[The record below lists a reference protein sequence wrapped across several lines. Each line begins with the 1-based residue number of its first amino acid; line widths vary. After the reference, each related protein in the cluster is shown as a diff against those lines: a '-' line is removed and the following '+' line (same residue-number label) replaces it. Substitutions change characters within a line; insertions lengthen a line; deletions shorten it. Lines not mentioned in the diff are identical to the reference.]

1 MFAPSEIKHSF
12 FRLSII
18 CAGLILLWPG
28 FARATENG
36 TTPYPIGLNTVMP
49 GVYPHPGHT
58 QFSEY
63 TSFYE
68 ANEMDNANGK
78 STGSEFKVRV
88 FANAPFLN
96 RTWGLKLFGGNYNT
110 SIAVPVLY
118 QQLHVAPGKF
128 EKFAIGN
135 VDFSPFAVVYHKGM
149 AHFYYSLDA
158 FTPGTAYSAND
169 VLNIGTHYLSV
180 GPVFAI
186 TLLPDHGKTEISTR
200 TTYLFNGPDKDTHYH
215 SGQEYYTE
223 YNVDRSLSKK
233 VAIGVNGAIL
243 KQTTDDKYED
253 AVYDNG
259 HRARDFTIGPQV
271 RFPIGHYGGFA
282 LRYSRDTFVQNWP
295 RGNQFWFQISVPF
308 SGLSRK
314 E

>member
-1 MFAPSEIKHSF
+1 MLPS
-12 FRLSII
+12 
-18 CAGLILLWPG
+18 

-36 TTPYPIGLNTVMP
+36 ITPYPIGLNTVMP
-49 GVYPHPGHT
+49 GMYPHPRQT
-58 QFSEY
+58 WFSEY

-68 ANEMDNANGK
+68 ANETDNSKGK
-78 STGSEFKVRV
+78 SASPEFRVRA

-96 RTWGLKLFGGNYNT
+96 HTWGIKLFGGNYNT
-110 SIAVPVLY
+110 SIAVPVIY
-118 QQLHVAPGKF
+118 EQLHVVPGKF

-135 VDFSPFAVVYHKGM
+135 VDFSPFAVVYHRGI

-158 FTPGTAYSAND
+158 FTPGTGYSKND

-186 TLLPDHGKTEISTR
+186 TLLPNKGQTEISTR

-215 SGQEYYTE
+215 SGNEYYTE
-223 YNVDRSLSKK
+223 FNVDRSISKK
-233 VAIGVNGAIL
+233 VAFGVNGSIL
-243 KQTTDDKYED
+243 KQTTDDKYNNAIYED
-253 AVYDNG
+253 G
-259 HRARDFTIGPQV
+259 HRARNLTIGPQV
-271 RFPIGHYGGFA
+271 RFPVGHHGGVAF
-282 LRYSRDTFVQNWP
+282 RYSRDTLVQNWS
-295 RGNQFWFQISVPF
+295 RGNQFWFQVSVPF